1 MNIGVLFE
9 MNTHKDMLSNVEFRL
24 CIFME
29 NSLVPRRV
37 SSVTMLKRKNPVDM
51 MRWDVGQRV
60 LMQILHV

>member
-1 MNIGVLFE
+1 MNIGVLYE
-9 MNTHKDMLSNVEFRL
+9 MHTHKDMLSNVKFRL

-29 NSLVPRRV
+29 NSLVPRV